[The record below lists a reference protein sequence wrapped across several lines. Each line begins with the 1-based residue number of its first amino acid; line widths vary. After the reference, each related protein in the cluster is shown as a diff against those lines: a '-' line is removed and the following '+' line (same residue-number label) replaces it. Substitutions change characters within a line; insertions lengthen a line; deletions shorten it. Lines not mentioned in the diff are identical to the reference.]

1 MQVAKLRFVF
11 VKESV
16 TAFYN
21 CFSWVL
27 LLLLLFLLLDRAA
40 YQRTVNLG
48 KRFLLEWCCTEI
60 PNTAIDPRGPFLD
73 L

>member
-16 TAFYN
+16 TVFYN

>member
-1 MQVAKLRFVF
+1 MQNAKVSVCKGTNRCIFVT
-11 VKESV
+11 VS
-16 TAFYN
+16 
-21 CFSWVL
+21 L
-27 LLLLLFLLLDRAA
+27 LGSLELLLFLLLDRAA

-60 PNTAIDPRGPFLD
+60 PNTSIDPRGPFLD

>member
-1 MQVAKLRFVF
+1 MQGATVCVYKGINHHISNIA
-11 VKESV
+11 
-16 TAFYN
+16 Y
-21 CFSWVL
+21 SWIL
-27 LLLLLFLLLDRAA
+27 LLLLLLDRAA